1 MPASFVCRLRC
12 VLLGML
18 AAAGMQHAEAQS
30 STPANNNSTE
40 PRQAVTYTLTNTDK
54 LSISVFQEDDLNV
67 IARVDAKGFVNLKLV
82 GDVRVFG
89 LSVSEA
95 QKAIEDAYKD
105 GRFLRNPQ
113 VTINIEEYAPREVT
127 VYGMVREPKRVPLP
141 TESNMNLVDLIGKV
155 GGFTDTARGN
165 AVTVT
170 RITPEG
176 KRIVLGPFDVESMNK
191 GKDRGK
197 AGENVLIM
205 MPGDI
210 VNVPQRI
217 F

>member
-1 MPASFVCRLRC
+1 MHASPARFLRHFLLCALAAEAMQLVNAQPASA
-12 VLLGML
+12 GDG
-18 AAAGMQHAEAQS
+18 AAMPKHVVEYAI
-30 STPANNNSTE
+30 
-40 PRQAVTYTLTNTDK
+40 TNADK

-67 IARVDAKGFVNLKLV
+67 IARVDAKGCVNLRLV

-89 LSVSEA
+89 LNKSEA
-95 QKAIEDAYKD
+95 QKAIEEAYKD
-105 GRFLRNPQ
+105 GRYLRNPQ

-127 VYGMVREPKRVPLP
+127 VYGRVREPKRVPLP
-141 TESNMNLVDLIGKV
+141 TESTMNLVDLIGKV
-155 GGFTDTARGN
+155 GGFDDTAKGS

-191 GKDRGK
+191 GKNKGK
-197 AGENVLIM
+197 SSENVLIM

-210 VNVPQRI
+210 VNVPQSM

>member
-1 MPASFVCRLRC
+1 MHAHYLRF
-12 VLLGML
+12 VLLCALVAAGL
-18 AAAGMQHAEAQS
+18 RNAAAQ
-30 STPANNNSTE
+30 STE
-40 PRQAVTYTLTNTDK
+40 NPGAPSTSKQAVVYTLTNTDK
-54 LSISVFQEDDLNV
+54 LSISIFQEDDLNV
-67 IARVDAKGFVNLKLV
+67 IARVDAKGSVNLKLV

-89 LSVSEA
+89 LTVSEA
-95 QKAIEDAYKD
+95 QRAIEDAYKD

-141 TESNMNLVDLIGKV
+141 TESSMNLVDLIGKV
-155 GGFTDTARGN
+155 GGFTDTAKGS

-170 RITPEG
+170 RITPDG

-191 GKDRGK
+191 GKDKGK
-197 AGENVLIM
+197 SGENVLIM